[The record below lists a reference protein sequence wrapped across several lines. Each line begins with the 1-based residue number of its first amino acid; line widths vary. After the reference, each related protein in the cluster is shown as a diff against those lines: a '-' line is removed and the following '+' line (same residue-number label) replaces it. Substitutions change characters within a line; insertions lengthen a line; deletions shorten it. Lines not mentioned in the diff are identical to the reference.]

1 MAAAEPDHIR
11 ILILGEGTKKKAE
24 LARQVFRDQDFH
36 VQKSYSQYMTFLG
49 QWRGKRVT
57 MMTSPDLYNLK
68 DNKMKEVVK
77 RCSPRP
83 NALLLLVNPSNFLE
97 IQRKKLYYM
106 LNLFDFD
113 ALKHSVV
120 ITTQESGLD
129 YPLTEQLIS
138 DCEGR
143 CYEMFTSDNE
153 QLMKKVENIVKK
165 NQKNTSEPPA
175 AEGESFS
182 EGTPVFH
189 PADPLRMVLI
199 GKTGSGKSSS
209 GNTILGRKVFK
220 SEVSPQSVTKTC
232 EKAHCEVDGRHVVV
246 VDTPGVFDNNLTSDQ
261 VNEELKSC
269 ISLVAPGPHVF
280 LLVLPI
286 GRFTK
291 GEDTKTLRLIEE
303 VLGENYKKF
312 TVVLFTRGDTL
323 KYDEIFI
330 EEYTEDGCDEACK
343 DLIRDCGGRFH
354 VFNNF
359 DQNNRSQVTE
369 LIEMID
375 DMGRKNEGS
384 CYTSE
389 MLSVN

>member
-1 MAAAEPDHIR
+1 
-11 ILILGEGTKKKAE
+11 
-24 LARQVFRDQDFH
+24 
-36 VQKSYSQYMTFLG
+36 MTFLG

>member
-1 MAAAEPDHIR
+1 IR

-153 QLMKKVENIVKK
+153 QLMKKVENIV
-165 NQKNTSEPPA
+165 NTSEPPA

-182 EGTPVFH
+182 EGFVMKPTGTPVFH

-323 KYDEIFI
+323 KY
-330 EEYTEDGCDEACK
+330 EYTEDGCDEACK

-389 MLSVN
+389 ML